1 MGNITEISMAK
12 NCAGCGACVAACPAE
27 VISLRENKAG
37 FYEACVTEE
46 RCVQCGLCL
55 QICPRAQEKTGTA
68 LCASPLFALQSAEP
82 ETLKRSSS
90 GGLAHELSEAFLKTG
105 GAVVGAVYDLEM
117 HRVRHEIISA
127 PEQLKLL
134 DGTKY
139 LQSDTSNAFSQ
150 LLRQVRLDA
159 QARFFVVGTPCQI
172 AGLATAAEHFNVRE
186 QLLLAEVFCHG
197 VPSYRVW
204 DETVEKISRK
214 LKTRR
219 WDSLAFRYKKS
230 DWHSYCLRA
239 EAAGNCYY
247 GKRETEPFWQVFFED
262 VLLNDACWKCQAR
275 KDRSM
280 ADIRLGDYWGKRFRQ
295 RSDGVSAVFAVTE
308 RGRAALEQLLQ
319 GGRVRAFESGTPE
332 EMLSAQN
339 MAGYSQ
345 MKLHESAMEQLQAGK
360 SVKATVRQYR
370 RGFTARQKM
379 KMLLLRLSG
388 LLSDKLR
395 SKMKARL
402 HR

>member
-1 MGNITEISMAK
+1 MANITEISMAK
-12 NCAGCGACVAACPAE
+12 NCAGCGACVAACPAKA
-27 VISLRENKAG
+27 ISLRENKVG
-37 FYEACVTEE
+37 FYEAYVTEN

-55 QICPRAQEKTGTA
+55 QICPRTQGKTGTA
-68 LCASPLFALQSAEP
+68 LCASPLFALQSADS
-82 ETLKRSSS
+82 ETVKRSSS
-90 GGLAHELSEAFLKTG
+90 GGLAHELSKAFLKTG
-105 GAVVGAVYDLEM
+105 GAVVGAVYDLKT

-127 PEQLKLL
+127 PEQLKRL

-150 LLRQVRLDA
+150 LLRQAKADA
-159 QARFFVVGTPCQI
+159 ETRFFVVGTPCQI
-172 AGLATAAEHFNVRE
+172 AGLATVAEHFNVRG

-214 LKTRR
+214 LKTRK
-219 WDSLAFRYKKS
+219 WDSLSFRYKKT
-230 DWHSYCLRA
+230 DWHSYCLRV

-247 GKRETEPFWQVFFED
+247 GKRETELFWQVFFED

-275 KDRSM
+275 KERSM
-280 ADIRLGDYWGKRFRQ
+280 ADIRLGDYWGKRFQQ
-295 RSDGVSAVFAVTE
+295 RSDGISAAFAVTE
-308 RGRAALEQLLQ
+308 RGRTALEQLLQ
-319 GGRVRAFESGTPE
+319 DGRVRAFERGTTE

-339 MAGYSQ
+339 MKGYSQ
-345 MKLHESAMEQLQAGK
+345 ITLHESAMGQLRAGK
-360 SVKATVRQYR
+360 SVKATVQQYR

-388 LLSDKLR
+388 LLPDKLR
-395 SKMKARL
+395 IKIKKRL
-402 HR
+402 HK